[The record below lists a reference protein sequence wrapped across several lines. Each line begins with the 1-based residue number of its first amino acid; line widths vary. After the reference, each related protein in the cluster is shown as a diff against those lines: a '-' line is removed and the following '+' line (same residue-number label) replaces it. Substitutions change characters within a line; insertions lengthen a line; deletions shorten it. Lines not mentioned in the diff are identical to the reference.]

1 MGPQTQFVLQRQNTE
16 RGQTANFHCFD
27 RPRGRQSFFY
37 SPIHKMKL
45 SMYQHPIFARSTSSN
60 ILFFAASTLAAVLI
74 LGQCVAG
81 FDSAYSRYPY
91 PKRVPGSEFL
101 GKRSGKVTPADRWAV
116 YHSYKRVPGSE
127 FLGKRAPGSEF
138 LGKRVPGSEFL
149 GKRVPGSEFL
159 GKRVPGSEF
168 LGKRSQDYYDYYNQ
182 AYDYYNDANHYAQMH
197 HLLKRSPEFA
207 AEFGVQSPRDNYEKS
222 LKMQHEEDGS
232 S

>member
-1 MGPQTQFVLQRQNTE
+1 MGAVHRLSSEAQLAMTAKNGLISLVFVALYLCISCQPCQGDDDQQAKDLFKRET
-16 RGQTANFHCFD
+16 RK
-27 RPRGRQSFFY
+27 SF
-37 SPIHKMKL
+37 L
-45 SMYQHPIFARSTSSN
+45 SYFWPTYNRR
-60 ILFFAASTLAAVLI
+60 AVEEE
-74 LGQCVAG
+74 
-81 FDSAYSRYPY
+81 PY
-91 PKRVPGSEFL
+91 
-101 GKRSGKVTPADRWAV
+101 WW
-116 YHSYKRVPGSE
+116 YYN
-127 FLGKRAPGSEF
+127 KRAPGSEF
-138 LGKRVPGSEFL
+138 LGKRAPGSEFL